1 MPIPISEL
9 QSKHPDTVIEL
20 FQLELLENI
29 HFATGNPPNSE
40 DSSGIYY
47 FHSGTSLNTNGKV
60 KWANKDYLRY
70 PVEASGFTFIG
81 AGALPRPQFQISN
94 ALNLFTA
101 LISTVNAFNIGNDL
115 VGAKFTRIRTLLEF
129 IDEENF
135 PNNINPF
142 STNGLGDST
151 QELPRE
157 IFVLSKKLFETR
169 QLVSYELISTLDL
182 ANVKLPK
189 RIATKKEFPGIGG
202 YV

>member
-9 QSKHPDTVIEL
+9 QSKHPDTIIEL

-29 HFATGNPPNSE
+29 HFATGNPPNAD

-47 FHSGTSLNTNGKV
+47 FHSGTSLNTNGKI
-60 KWANKDYLRY
+60 KWASKDYLRY

-101 LISTVNAFNIGNDL
+101 LISTVNTFNIGNDL

-129 IDEENF
+129 IDKENF
-135 PNNINPF
+135 SSNINPF
-142 STNGLGDST
+142 GTPDPT
-151 QELPRE
+151 QELPKE
-157 IFVLSKKLFETR
+157 IFVLSKKLIENR